1 MKFIGTKTL
10 ETDRLILRKVTAADA
25 IKAYQNWCSNDNVA
39 RHVAWEKHKNVDE
52 TQKLYSLWE
61 EEYQDPKTFRW
72 IVELKDNGE
81 VIGTIDVSKKF
92 LQFGTCEIGY
102 CYGEKF
108 WGQGYG
114 TEALKR
120 VMEYLFKEA
129 DADVVWAE
137 HMTLNPAS
145 GKVMAKA
152 GLKYETILHKRVNDK
167 SGHKDDLIVYY
178 LTKEDYLKEQQNG

>member
-10 ETDRLILRKVTAADA
+10 ETERLILRKVTAADA

-39 RHVAWEKHKNVDE
+39 RYVAWEKHKNVDE

-167 SGHKDDLIVYY
+167 NGHKDDLIVYY
-178 LTKEDYLKEQQNG
+178 LTKEDYFKEQQNG